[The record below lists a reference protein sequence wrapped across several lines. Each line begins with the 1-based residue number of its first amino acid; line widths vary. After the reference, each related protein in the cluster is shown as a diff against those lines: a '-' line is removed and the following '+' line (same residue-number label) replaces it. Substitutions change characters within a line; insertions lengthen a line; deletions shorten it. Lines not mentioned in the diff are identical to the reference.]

1 MPRRKQTPSKTTSL
15 EDSVEEVEV
24 KKAKVENGNGV
35 DENTSATKV
44 VSDLSIMIKSFVYY
58 KFIFKLSLVLLYCIK
73 SSI

>member
-35 DENTSATKV
+35 DENSSATKV
-44 VSDLSIMIKSFVYY
+44 VSDFT
-58 KFIFKLSLVLLYCIK
+58 LLYFIYYINICYFCK
-73 SSI
+73 STKFAVT